1 MDVKKNGEGQ
11 KILRID
17 LFQAVAIFAGAVI
30 TTAVVTAFG
39 LVNIATG
46 DHFKILANETAIKE
60 IKTELVNINTKLDYI
75 IDLHIQK

>member
-39 LVNIATG
+39 LVNYN
-46 DHFKILANETAIKE
+46 FNYLWN
-60 IKTELVNINTKLDYI
+60 NNFC
-75 IDLHIQK
+75 